1 MSAGAVE
8 GVVATRF
15 ATAVNI
21 GVVAIVGIWH
31 LGLDTLL
38 VLRGWPMYEPQVAA
52 AGAWLALVV
61 IQTAGSVL
69 LLRSLLSARTAR
81 LLAGAALVAGVV
93 ATATYP
99 PGGAIGDVS
108 WAWNAVGW
116 FGVLLLM
123 QRPLWELITLLVANT
138 AVTVGFLAADGAL
151 DQVTVSRLLA
161 ASYTTAGIQLTFA
174 YLARQLNSGAREA
187 TEAAA
192 AHAEHLA
199 RATADEAVH
208 AERRRR
214 YEHLRG
220 RVEPLLRGLTER
232 RLDPGDAVVRQRA
245 AVEAA
250 RLRRLFAET
259 DDTPHP
265 LLHELRSC
273 AYIAERRGVRVTLL
287 SYGDLPELS
296 TSVRRELAEGALLVL
311 AAAATEARVTLLA
324 TPEEV
329 AVSVVAD
336 APPETVVEP
345 PGPLAVSFLYDQEG
359 DQLWWETRYPVRP
372 AR

>member
-1 MSAGAVE
+1 M
-8 GVVATRF
+8 
-15 ATAVNI
+15 
-21 GVVAIVGIWH
+21 
-31 LGLDTLL
+31 
-38 VLRGWPMYEPQVAA
+38 
-52 AGAWLALVV
+52 
-61 IQTAGSVL
+61 
-69 LLRSLLSARTAR
+69 
-81 LLAGAALVAGVV
+81 
-93 ATATYP
+93 
-99 PGGAIGDVS
+99 
-108 WAWNAVGW
+108 GW

-151 DQVTVSRLLA
+151 GHVTVSRLLA
-161 ASYTTAGIQLTFA
+161 AVYTTAGIQLTFA

-199 RATADEAVH
+199 RAAADEAVH

-232 RLDPGDAVVRQRA
+232 RLDPGDADVRQRA

-273 AYIAERRGVRVTLL
+273 ADIAERRGVRVTLL
-287 SYGDLPELS
+287 SYGDLPELP
-296 TSVRRELAEGALLVL
+296 TPVRRELTEGALLVL
-311 AAAATEARVTLLA
+311 AAAATEARLTLLA

-336 APPETVVEP
+336 AAPGTVVQP
-345 PGPLAVSFLYDQEG
+345 PGPLAVSLLYDQEG
-359 DQLWWETRYPVRP
+359 EQLWWETRCPVGP